1 MMLLLNLKK
10 EKVQIQ
16 AEMMKETK
24 LKTLVSRRSRLVL
37 PDLHQQLLSGAGFEP
52 VALEKPVALP
62 TSVLLPLLGQH
73 FGHEVGASCD
83 GQAGFHNLGML
94 ATQAER
100 PICRDCPVGMHLL
113 LWHSR
118 HTPLARYAPNNY

>member
-1 MMLLLNLKK
+1 M
-10 EKVQIQ
+10 I
-16 AEMMKETK
+16 AA
-24 LKTLVSRRSRLVL
+24 S
-37 PDLHQQLLSGAGFEP
+37 LHQQLLSGAGFEP

-100 PICRDCPVGMHLL
+100 PICRDLCAGTDLNRLLKIQSSEVDALL
-113 LWHSR
+113 LKEE
-118 HTPLARYAPNNY
+118 L